1 MKKTIFFVA
10 TFAAILTSCSNS
22 ELAGVASVS
31 KGTTASI
38 TAYVASNYPD
48 TKIYTTSTSG
58 TSVIATLNTGEQ
70 LTFSSD
76 GKLMSYTNN
85 FSLGLKADSLAIDPN
100 DTIDGPG
107 HGGPGHGGPG
117 QPGGNKGGGPGH
129 GGPKGNGGPNGFGGG
144 PGCGGPN
151 GPGYGGPIDSTHV
164 DGNQKPGHKRHFN
177 NEIVVDSLPTVVN
190 VYITT
195 NYLAYTVIHAEIDTI
210 CSGAVTEVMVCT
222 KGNEPVKLV
231 FDASGTYLFKGER
244 IKYAD
249 VPVAVSAAV
258 TADYATYTVA
268 GRAEKFTLAD
278 GSLQYKVHLF
288 LGKVHKTVTLTA
300 DGTIV
305 CEK

>member
-1 MKKTIFFVA
+1 MKKTIFLVV

-70 LTFSSD
+70 LTFTSD
-76 GKLMSYTNN
+76 GKLLSYSNN
-85 FSLGLKADSLAIDPN
+85 LSLGLKADSLSI
-100 DTIDGPG
+100 DTI
-107 HGGPGHGGPG
+107 GGSGHGGPG
-117 QPGGNKGGGPGH
+117 QPGGKNGGAPGH
-129 GGPKGNGGPNGFGGG
+129 GGPKGNGGPNGSGGG

-164 DGNQKPGHKRHFN
+164 GGNQKPGHDRHFN
-177 NEIVVDSLPTVVN
+177 NEIVVDSLPTVIN
-190 VYITT
+190 VYIST
-195 NYLAYTVIHAEIDTI
+195 NYSAYTVIHAEIDTI

-222 KGNEPVKLV
+222 KGTEPVKLV

-244 IKYAD
+244 IKYAE

-258 TADYATYTVA
+258 TADYSTYKVEDR
-268 GRAEKFTLAD
+268 GEKFTLAN
-278 GSLQYKVHLF
+278 GSLQYKVYLF
-288 LGKVHKTVTLTA
+288 LDKVRKTVTLNA

>member
-1 MKKTIFFVA
+1 MKKTIFLVV

-70 LTFSSD
+70 LTFSTD
-76 GKLMSYTNN
+76 GKLLSYTNN
-85 FSLGLKADSLAIDPN
+85 FSAGLKADSLAIDPM
-100 DTIDGPG
+100 DTI
-107 HGGPGHGGPG
+107 GGPGQGGFG
-117 QPGGNKGGGPGH
+117 QPGGNKGGGRGH
-129 GGPKGNGGPNGFGGG
+129 GGPRGNGGPDGFGGG

-151 GPGYGGPIDSTHV
+151 GPGYGGPIDTTHV
-164 DGNQKPGHKRHFN
+164 AGNQKPGHDRHFN
-177 NEIVVDSLPTVVN
+177 NEIVVDSLPTVIN

-210 CSGAVTEVMVCT
+210 CSGVVTEVMVCT
-222 KGNEPVKLV
+222 KGTEPIKLV

-244 IKYAD
+244 IQYAD

-258 TADYATYTVA
+258 TADYATYKVE
-268 GRAEKFTLAD
+268 GLAEKFTLAD
-278 GSLQYKVHLF
+278 GSLQYKVYLF
-288 LGKVHKTVTLTA
+288 LDKVRKTVTLKA

>member
-107 HGGPGHGGPG
+107 HGGPG

-164 DGNQKPGHKRHFN
+164 DGNQKTG
-177 NEIVVDSLPTVVN
+177 TQ
-190 VYITT
+190 
-195 NYLAYTVIHAEIDTI
+195 
-210 CSGAVTEVMVCT
+210 
-222 KGNEPVKLV
+222 
-231 FDASGTYLFKGER
+231 ASF
-244 IKYAD
+244 
-249 VPVAVSAAV
+249 
-258 TADYATYTVA
+258 
-268 GRAEKFTLAD
+268 
-278 GSLQYKVHLF
+278 Q
-288 LGKVHKTVTLTA
+288 
-300 DGTIV
+300 
-305 CEK
+305 